1 MVETP
6 ESWLGRF
13 IQPAFNMRRGPL
25 GNPGELADYQFI
37 ASIPPTRF
45 GLIFITGFL
54 DPWLQLA
61 LQAHLS
67 HHYGVLFLISSILGT
82 TYGKVPTGT
91 YYHVPG
97 PRSLENPARR
107 TRGLRTRLWRGSS
120 GP

>member
-13 IQPAFNMRRGPL
+13 IQPAFNVRRGPL
-25 GNPGELADYQFI
+25 GNPGELSDYQFI

-54 DPWLQLA
+54 EPWLPLG

-67 HHYGVLFLISSILGT
+67 LHYGVLVLISSILGT
-82 TYGKVPTGT
+82 TYTKVPVRITT
-91 YYHVPG
+91 YPSHA
-97 PRSLENPARR
+97 LWENPARR